1 MPDDAR
7 SYFVRT
13 GPDRV
18 VATRH
23 TSGAW
28 STTEQ
33 HIAPLTGLLAHEID
47 RDAEARN
54 AADDKVIARLSY
66 DILGVV
72 RIEECELAV
81 EVVRPGRTIELVEAS
96 ARQDGR
102 EVCRVRAWRL
112 STSDTAAVA
121 GGMGEALPHPDTL
134 PPGGLCD
141 VWPGGYIGGLDVRH
155 VGTPEP
161 GRTRTWVATGIP
173 LLPDEAIGDLAR
185 FVGLVDTA
193 NGIAVRQPP
202 SEWLFPNVDLTIH
215 LHRRPEGRWVGLDTR
230 VVFGADGI
238 GLTSTTLHDTRGPVG
253 RAEQSLT
260 LRPTPGTG
268 PTRGGST

>member
-1 MPDDAR
+1 MPDDAG

-18 VATRH
+18 LATRH

-28 STTEQ
+28 STSEQ
-33 HIAPLTGLLAHEID
+33 HIAPLTGLLAHEIA
-47 RDAEARN
+47 RDAAARGP
-54 AADDKVIARLSY
+54 ADGKVIARLSY

-72 RIEECELAV
+72 RIAECDISV
-81 EVVRPGRTIELVEAS
+81 DVVRPGRTIELVEAT

-102 EVCRVRAWRL
+102 DVCRVRAWRL
-112 STSDTAAVA
+112 SAGDTGSVA
-121 GGMGEALPHPDTL
+121 GGEAEPLPHPDSL
-134 PPGGLCD
+134 APGALVD

-173 LLPDEAIGDLAR
+173 LVPDEEVDDLAR

-193 NGIAVRQPP
+193 NGVAVRQPP
-202 SEWLFPNVDLTIH
+202 AEWLFPNVDLTIH
-215 LHRRPEGRWVGLDTR
+215 LHRSPRGRWVGLDTT
-230 VVFGADGI
+230 VVFGPDGI

-268 PTRGGST
+268 PTRGGPT